1 MPKLCYCWGMKKE
14 INKALIKLHPDY
26 LSKTAFNLQTEVYA
40 RNFTNNNLEIARFRL
55 AMVSSLSLELLQF
68 LSSAK
73 LNAPNRQKR
82 EISLLNLIKRDAN
95 FASIENTQQILGQ
108 IYKKRLS
115 LKKKRPR
122 YINIF

>member
-1 MPKLCYCWGMKKE
+1 MKKE

-26 LSKTAFNLQTEVYA
+26 LSKIAFNLQTEVYA

-55 AMVSSLSLELLQF
+55 AMVSNLSLELLQF